1 MVARSLGKCG
11 GNELLS
17 WAGVYM
23 VAVCGEVFE
32 WVGRLS
38 VKILNLR
45 LG

>member
-17 WAGVYM
+17 WVGVYM
-23 VAVCGEVFE
+23 VAVFGEVFE

-38 VKILNLR
+38 AKILSLR